1 MSQIKLCA
9 VCIVDTM
16 STLVSLCITSCI
28 IDVCVCV
35 LMRNVGLVIQHA
47 KENKLGVMQRMTFK
61 VTCRIHTI
69 NFVIF

>member
-28 IDVCVCV
+28 IDVCVCTNEK
-35 LMRNVGLVIQHA
+35 RRTSN
-47 KENKLGVMQRMTFK
+47 T
-61 VTCRIHTI
+61 TCKREQIRRDATYDL
-69 NFVIF
+69 